1 MRIMAFLVKK
11 ELYEID
17 SKTGLN
23 EHDMLTIMKTIED
36 ACFKYD
42 VIETD
47 VASITRLLNRIMISS
62 YMHEHNYMQTL
73 KKIIYLYYQIRSNY
87 TWKLSDDM
95 LAECMEKTFSIQLG
109 IVDGRYKE
117 NLLDMIGRYFK

>member
-1 MRIMAFLVKK
+1 MIKSQLNWGIPPQFQLAFDFSLPPTNL
-11 ELYEID
+11 E
-17 SKTGLN
+17 S
-23 EHDMLTIMKTIED
+23 
-36 ACFKYD
+36 
-42 VIETD
+42 
-47 VASITRLLNRIMISS
+47 
-62 YMHEHNYMQTL
+62 Q
-73 KKIIYLYYQIRSNY
+73 KIIYLYYQIRSNY